1 MKDALKICAICG
13 SFSSCLGV
21 LVVNIPKEL
30 MQPKTRQST
39 ETAMLLAP
47 TWIVLGCL
55 FLLPLAMLFVSSLH
69 QADDFGNAQPID
81 NWSHQIQS
89 GQALENYRQ
98 SLQPLYLRIQLRSL
112 YLAAATTALCLLIGY
127 PMAYYIALVASS
139 QKRNLLLALVV
150 IPFWTSF
157 LIRIAAW
164 RIILQDQ
171 GVLNALLINLHLIH
185 DPLKLLD
192 TPLAVMIGL
201 VYGELPFMILPLYA
215 SLEKLDKTLLEASAD
230 LGSTPASTFLRVTL
244 PLTMPGILAGIVL
257 VFIPGIGQFIV
268 SDLLGGAK
276 TMLIG
281 NLIQDQF
288 TSGRN
293 KPMGAALAFEL
304 TATVLAM
311 LIAYV
316 LYARRKGAEVAL

>member
-1 MKDALKICAICG
+1 
-13 SFSSCLGV
+13 
-21 LVVNIPKEL
+21 
-30 MQPKTRQST
+30 MQQRTRQST
-39 ETAMLLAP
+39 ETAILLAP

-55 FLLPLAMLFVSSLH
+55 VLLPLAMLLISSLH

-81 NWSHQIQS
+81 NWSHQIKS
-89 GQALENYRQ
+89 GQALDNYRQ
-98 SLQPLYLRIQLRSL
+98 SLQPIYVRIQLRSL
-112 YLAAATTALCLLIGY
+112 YLAATTTVFCLLIGY
-127 PMAYYIALVASS
+127 PIAYYIALVAAP

-164 RIILQDQ
+164 RLILQDQ
-171 GVLNALLINLHLIH
+171 GVLNTLLIHLHFLH
-185 DPLKLLD
+185 EPLKLLD

-230 LGSTPASTFLRVTL
+230 LGSNPASTFFRVTI
-244 PLTMPGILAGIVL
+244 PLTTPGIVAGIVL

-304 TATVLAM
+304 TAMVLAM
-311 LIAYV
+311 LIAYAF
-316 LYARRKGAEVAL
+316 YARRSTSEAIL

>member
-1 MKDALKICAICG
+1 
-13 SFSSCLGV
+13 
-21 LVVNIPKEL
+21 
-30 MQPKTRQST
+30 
-39 ETAMLLAP
+39 MLL
-47 TWIVLGCL
+47 I
-55 FLLPLAMLFVSSLH
+55 SSLH
-69 QADDFGNAQPID
+69 QADDFGNAQPVD
-81 NWSHQIQS
+81 NWSHHIRS
-89 GQALENYRQ
+89 GQAVENYRQ
-98 SLQPLYLRIQLRSL
+98 SLQPIYVRIQLRSL

-127 PMAYYIALVASS
+127 PIAYYIALVVSA

-164 RIILQDQ
+164 RLILQDQ
-171 GVLNALLINLHLIH
+171 GVLNALLLNLHLIH

-230 LGSTPASTFLRVTL
+230 LGSAPASTFFRITI
-244 PLTMPGILAGIVL
+244 PLTTPGIIAGIVL

-304 TATVLAM
+304 TATVMAM

-316 LYARRKGAEVAL
+316 LYSRRTSSDAIL

>member
-1 MKDALKICAICG
+1 VVKILEE
-13 SFSSCLGV
+13 S
-21 LVVNIPKEL
+21 
-30 MQPKTRQST
+30 MQPINRQST
-39 ETAMLLAP
+39 QTALLLAP
-47 TWIVLGCL
+47 TWIVLGAL
-55 FLLPLAMLFVSSLH
+55 FLLPLAILLLTSLH
-69 QADDFGNAQPID
+69 PADDFGNAQPID
-81 NWSHQIQS
+81 NWPQHIHS
-89 GQALENYRQ
+89 GQAFENYRQ
-98 SLQPLYLRIQLRSL
+98 SLEPIYLRIQLRSL

-127 PMAYYIALVASS
+127 PMAYYLALVAAP

-164 RIILQDQ
+164 RLILQDQ
-171 GVLNALLINLHLIH
+171 GVLNTLLLHLHLINE
-185 DPLKLLD
+185 PLKLLD
-192 TPLAVMIGL
+192 TSLAVMIGL

-230 LGSTPASTFLRVTL
+230 LGSTPASTFLRVTI
-244 PLTMPGILAGIVL
+244 PLTTPGILAGIVL

-304 TATVLAM
+304 TASVLA
-311 LIAYV
+311 LLLAYV
-316 LYARRKGAEVAL
+316 LYARRKGAEVPL

>member
-1 MKDALKICAICG
+1 MNPPARQL
-13 SFSSCLGV
+13 
-21 LVVNIPKEL
+21 
-30 MQPKTRQST
+30 RQST
-39 ETAMLLAP
+39 ETALLLAP
-47 TWIVLGCL
+47 SWIVLGGL
-55 FLLPLAMLFVSSLH
+55 FLLPLFMLLLASLH
-69 QADDFGNAQPID
+69 PADDFGNAQPID
-81 NWSHQIQS
+81 NWPQHIRS
-89 GQALENYRQ
+89 GQALQNYRE
-98 SLQPLYLRIQLRSL
+98 SLKPIYVRIQLRSV
-112 YLAAATTALCLLIGY
+112 YLAAGTTALCLLIGY
-127 PMAYYIALVASS
+127 PMAYYIALIAP
-139 QKRNLLLALVV
+139 QKNRNLLLALVV

-164 RIILQDQ
+164 RLILQDQ
-171 GVLNALLINLHLIH
+171 GVLNTLLINLHLISE
-185 DPLKLLD
+185 PLKLLD

-215 SLEKLDKTLLEASAD
+215 SLEKLDKSLLEASAD
-230 LGSTPASTFLRVTL
+230 LGSPPASSFLRVTL
-244 PLTMPGILAGIVL
+244 PLTTPGIVAGIVL

-304 TATVLAM
+304 TATVQIGRAH
-311 LIAYV
+311 V
-316 LYARRKGAEVAL
+316 

>member
-1 MKDALKICAICG
+1 MHPATRQL
-13 SFSSCLGV
+13 
-21 LVVNIPKEL
+21 
-30 MQPKTRQST
+30 RQST
-39 ETAMLLAP
+39 ETAALLAP
-47 TWIVLGCL
+47 TWIVLGGL
-55 FLLPLAMLFVSSLH
+55 FLLPLFLLLLASLH
-69 QADDFGNAQPID
+69 QADDFGNPLPID
-81 NWSHQIQS
+81 NWSRQIRS
-89 GQALENYRQ
+89 GDATANYRQ
-98 SLQPLYLRIQLRSL
+98 SLKPIYIRIQLRSVN
-112 YLAAATTALCLLIGY
+112 LAAATTALCLLIGY
-127 PMAYYIALVASS
+127 PIAYYIALVAPPS
-139 QKRNLLLALVV
+139 KRNLLLALVV

-157 LIRIAAW
+157 LIRVAAW
-164 RIILQDQ
+164 RLILQDQ
-171 GVLNALLINLHLIH
+171 GVLNALLINLHLIRQ
-185 DPLKLLD
+185 PLKLLD

-215 SLEKLDKTLLEASAD
+215 SLEKLDKSLLEASAD
-230 LGSTPASTFLRVTL
+230 LGSPPASTFLRVTI
-244 PLTMPGILAGIVL
+244 PLTTPGIVAGIVL

-316 LYARRKGAEVAL
+316 LYARRASIESAL